1 MEIIEI
7 LKTSTACVFVFFL
20 LNFAPIFDYPR
31 SIAYRYLDIKEFA
44 EKNGINFSS
53 FTYDNYKDKMLELY
67 DGYYFRLA
75 DKLEP
80 IVGYKISDK
89 QEKELKA
96 WVEKHFGKRVSVE
109 LVAKIMANRKALAA
123 YRKTL
128 IQISEEKATTPK
140 EVWKSLYHEAFHAYL
155 DIFLTKEEKIN
166 LFTDVAMHTG
176 LREIYAIE
184 EYLAENT
191 DYKNGKFGYKGGFV
205 KYAESRQGLIGKIR
219 LMLDK
224 FFVRV
229 ADFFKLDTGAIK
241 VYSEILTPAE
251 VKEKKISKLGQKK
264 AAQAPPEKKKLG
276 AKKMPKVEAPSE
288 TVGGGKVKKS
298 RFMERLNEQLLGTN
312 PEAFGFNDV
321 DGTYNVAN
329 LERESERAINFIEAD
344 PIRALNIALGN
355 ESTPAGYLENTIEVA
370 VALRLKQ
377 LGNLDL
383 YKQVLVRNSLKNT
396 RRGQEIASLRGQFN
410 DNSAENYIKR
420 ALDARLNKLG
430 DKFAG
435 GLGQRATM
443 LGIKKSNKKEVFER
457 IQKEKVELKKVIKDA
472 KKIKSAQDIIDSLR
486 C

>member
-1 MEIIEI
+1 
-7 LKTSTACVFVFFL
+7 
-20 LNFAPIFDYPR
+20 
-31 SIAYRYLDIKEFA
+31 
-44 EKNGINFSS
+44 
-53 FTYDNYKDKMLELY
+53 
-67 DGYYFRLA
+67 
-75 DKLEP
+75 
-80 IVGYKISDK
+80 
-89 QEKELKA
+89 
-96 WVEKHFGKRVSVE
+96 
-109 LVAKIMANRKALAA
+109 
-123 YRKTL
+123 
-128 IQISEEKATTPK
+128 
-140 EVWKSLYHEAFHAYL
+140 
-155 DIFLTKEEKIN
+155 
-166 LFTDVAMHTG
+166 
-176 LREIYAIE
+176 
-184 EYLAENT
+184 
-191 DYKNGKFGYKGGFV
+191 
-205 KYAESRQGLIGKIR
+205 
-219 LMLDK
+219 
-224 FFVRV
+224 
-229 ADFFKLDTGAIK
+229 
-241 VYSEILTPAE
+241 
-251 VKEKKISKLGQKK
+251 
-264 AAQAPPEKKKLG
+264 
-276 AKKMPKVEAPSE
+276 MPKVEAPSE